1 MLNFATL
8 CLQVYTACWW
18 IWPVGNL
25 QSFVVLGNIPKLIFL
40 KKRTGLALKSF
51 ASCLGK
57 QIAYWPTQCEFISDP
72 RNLYQKLVN
81 FNKKQI
87 ENQAQNRS

>member
-8 CLQVYTACWW
+8 CLQVYTAFWW

-25 QSFVVLGNIPKLIFL
+25 QRFVVLGNIPKPIFL
-40 KKRTGLALKSF
+40 KKRTRLALKSF
-51 ASCLGK
+51 ASCLRK
-57 QIAYWPTQCEFISDP
+57 HIAYWPTQCEFISDP
-72 RNLYQKLVN
+72 CTLYHKLVN
-81 FNKKQI
+81 FNKKQT